1 MRTEPRPRGSTGSQD
16 QCLPGVH
23 GARGG
28 VNAPL
33 KNTKNPRTSPDAPAP
48 PPRPSGVA
56 ALDLLA
62 VAVIVVGHAQGLLL
76 ARLPQVLAELGPV
89 QAVGLDLAVAAAQVL
104 EGAASQA
111 HPGLLKEAV
120 APAAEVPKLGKD
132 EAGFPRD

>member
-1 MRTEPRPRGSTGSQD
+1 MRTEPGPRASTGSQD

-28 VNAPL
+28 VNVPL
-33 KNTKNPRTSPDAPAP
+33 KNTKNPRTNPDAPAP